1 MTTMSTATAPRFGSR
16 RVVFVDASAFAV
28 IADPTV
34 MYAGPAVRKEFEHLL
49 EEYERGET
57 ILVTLETMAAPVLSE
72 VCEIERMR
80 PWLARAALQVLDDN
94 PYMGLDPD
102 LAAAL
107 VVMERRG
114 IGHVLTIDPRF
125 DAVDVTVLPDGSA
138 DVFTTWDPPA
148 WPSRTSPR

>member
-1 MTTMSTATAPRFGSR
+1 MTTRSRRFGTR

-34 MYAGPAVRKEFEHLL
+34 SDVGPGVRKEFEHLL
-49 EEYERGET
+49 DEYERGET
-57 ILVTLETMAAPVLSE
+57 ILVTLEMMAAPVLSE

-80 PWLARAALQVLDDN
+80 PWLARAVHQVLDDN
-94 PYMGLDPD
+94 PNTGLDPD

-114 IGHVLTIDPRF
+114 IGEVLTVDPRY
-125 DAVDVTVLPDGSA
+125 DAVDVTVLPVRGAPGKPRRRRGSGH
-138 DVFTTWDPPA
+138 
-148 WPSRTSPR
+148 R

>member
-1 MTTMSTATAPRFGSR
+1 MTARYRRFGTR
-16 RVVFVDASAFAV
+16 RVVFVDASAFAA

-34 MYAGPAVRKEFEHLL
+34 MDAGPAVRNEFEHLL
-49 EEYERGET
+49 DEYERGET

-80 PWLARAALQVLDDN
+80 PWLARAAHQVLDDN

-107 VVMERRG
+107 VVMERRS
-114 IGHVLTIDPRF
+114 IGEVLTIDPRF
-125 DAVDVTVLPDGSA
+125 DALDVTVLPVRGELGTPRRRRGSEH
-138 DVFTTWDPPA
+138 
-148 WPSRTSPR
+148 R

>member
-1 MTTMSTATAPRFGSR
+1 MTTRYRRFGTR

-34 MYAGPAVRKEFEHLL
+34 SDVGPGVRKEFEHLL
-49 EEYERGET
+49 DEYERGET
-57 ILVTLETMAAPVLSE
+57 ILVTLEMMAAPVLSE

-80 PWLARAALQVLDDN
+80 PWLARAVHQVLDDN
-94 PYMGLDPD
+94 PDMGLDPD

-114 IGHVLTIDPRF
+114 IGEVLTVDPRY
-125 DAVDVTVLPDGSA
+125 DSVDVTALPERAMHWRGR
-138 DVFTTWDPPA
+138 
-148 WPSRTSPR
+148 RTQTDL